1 MAATIPVTSASD
13 EDDEDLVVTRPKT
26 PQTGIMRHKNAH
38 GNAPA
43 LTLCAN
49 LYKAEGVNDSS
60 EPVVTH
66 PVAPRLAGGKESEKT
81 PHVGPDLAAYAERWV
96 AIYEADEPG
105 EVQHHLRR
113 APARGVLARERPRL
127 EIRRQEGDT
136 VSFYLPMTVL
146 FTGFSA
152 ESLRD
157 CVNDCASRVLMKSDE
172 GRRGGKAIATKAI
185 VDAAL
190 KDCPGLEYCLVLRR
204 TAGKIAWTEGRDR
217 WWDGE
222 VAKVSS
228 YCPPQIMAAEDP
240 LFILYTSGLTGK
252 PKGVV
257 HTTGG
262 VP

>member
-1 MAATIPVTSASD
+1 MSD
-13 EDDEDLVVTRPKT
+13 SP
-26 PQTGIMRHKNAH
+26 
-38 GNAPA
+38 
-43 LTLCAN
+43 
-49 LYKAEGVNDSS
+49 
-60 EPVVTH
+60 EPVVTQ

-81 PHVGPDLAAYAERWV
+81 PHVGPDMAAYAERWV

-157 CVNDCASRVLMKSDE
+157 CVNDCASRVLIKSDE

-190 KDCPGLEYCLVLRR
+190 KGCPGLEYCLVP
-204 TAGKIAWTEGRDR
+204 GYW
-217 WWDGE
+217 
-222 VAKVSS
+222 
-228 YCPPQIMAAEDP
+228 PPQIMAAEDP
-240 LFILYTSGLTGK
+240 LLILYHADPHTQTSGLTGK

-257 HTTGG
+257 HTTG